1 MESGGVGM
9 LIKDVCQKTGLTKK
23 AIEYYQQKGMIS
35 PKIGENGYRYFSQED
50 VEKLK
55 RISLLRKFDLSAD
68 EISKVLTSGTP
79 EVVLREIM
87 YQKEIEH
94 QNEKEKLELLKQLIQ
109 GEDMETIENN
119 LNKLFEQ
126 STIKKRLLNLF
137 PGYYGKFIS
146 IHFGRFLNIK
156 LETEEQ
162 REAYETIIK
171 FLDEVE
177 SFNIPKDLQSVI
189 DTFTLS
195 FSDADLQNISDAMRD
210 AVCDFEKYYD
220 ENKEILQQYIEY
232 RKTEEYKKSDAA
244 RLMELFRKFCE
255 TSGYYDVFI
264 PAMRRL
270 SPEYNDYYNKLME
283 ANEKFL
289 EKHLEVKDWYEK

>member
-1 MESGGVGM
+1 M

-35 PKIGENGYRYFSQED
+35 PEIGENGYRYFSQED

-55 RISLLRKFDLSAD
+55 KISLLRKFDLSID
-68 EISKVLTSGTP
+68 EINRVLTSETP
-79 EVVLREIM
+79 EVVLREIKN
-87 YQKEIEH
+87 QKEIEH
-94 QNEKEKLELLKQLIQ
+94 QNERNKLELMEQLIK
-109 GEDMETIENN
+109 GEDKETIEIS
-119 LNKLFEQ
+119 LDKLLEQ

-146 IHFGRFLNIK
+146 IHFGRFLNSK

-162 REAYETIIK
+162 KEAYETIIK

-177 SFNIPKDLQSVI
+177 SFSIPKDLQNVI

-195 FSDADLQNISDAMRD
+195 VNDSDLQNMSDAMKD
-210 AVCDFEKYYD
+210 AVYDFEKYYD
-220 ENKEILQQYIEY
+220 ENKEVLEKYIEY
-232 RKTEEYKKSDAA
+232 KNTEEYKKSDAA
-244 RLMELFRKFCE
+244 RLMELFRRFCE
-255 TSGYYDVFI
+255 TSGYYDIFI

-283 ANEKFL
+283 ANEKLL
-289 EKHLEVKDWYEK
+289 EKHPEVKDWYKK